1 MKEFFI
7 RFLKGAIIGVA
18 MIIPGVSSGTVAVLL
33 NEYDK
38 LLGAIEGLRR
48 NFKKR
53 FLYLL
58 PLLSGALVGVAATF
72 FPLKYA
78 LEYAPF
84 PTVMLFVGCMSGS
97 LPKLLKEGLANGFSK
112 SNAIPLILSC
122 AVVIGVCFIPNVGSV
137 ELGVN
142 MPIYG
147 YILLLTVGVL
157 ASCALVI
164 PGISGS
170 MVLLILGYYQP
181 ILDTVSA
188 LKTNAGH
195 SLAVL
200 ALFAVGII
208 IGIFSIAKLMKFL
221 LKKFPRGTYWAII
234 GFVVGSFPALFIT
247 FDYANANLSGVQI
260 AVGIILCAIGAA
272 AVCLF
277 TAFTAKRKT
286 AIDECAKNSQN
297 GDNI

>member
-18 MIIPGVSSGTVAVLL
+18 MIIPGVSGGTVAVLTD
-33 NEYDK
+33 EYDK
-38 LLGAIEGLRR
+38 LLGAIAGLRR
-48 NFKKR
+48 NLKKS

-58 PLLSGALVGVAATF
+58 PLFLGAGVGVAAMY

-84 PTVMLFVGCMSGS
+84 ATVMLFVGCMAGS
-97 LPKLLKEGLANGFSK
+97 FPKLLKDGIVNGFSK
-112 SNAIPLILSC
+112 LNIIPLILSC
-122 AVVIGVCFIPNVGSV
+122 AVVIGVCFIPNIGNVNLGS
-137 ELGVN
+137 N
-142 MPIYG
+142 MPVYG
-147 YILLLTVGVL
+147 YFLLLTVGVL

-170 MVLLILGYYQP
+170 MLLLILGYYQP

-195 SLAVL
+195 SVAVL
-200 ALFAVGII
+200 ALFAAGII
-208 IGIFSIAKLMKFL
+208 IGIFTIAKLMKFF

-247 FDYANANLSGVQI
+247 FDYGDANLSAVHI
-260 AVGIILCAIGAA
+260 SVGITLCVIGAV
-272 AVCLF
+272 AVYLF
-277 TAFTAKRKT
+277 TAYSAKRKT
-286 AIDECAKNSQN
+286 IIDERTKNSQN
-297 GDNI
+297 GDNN